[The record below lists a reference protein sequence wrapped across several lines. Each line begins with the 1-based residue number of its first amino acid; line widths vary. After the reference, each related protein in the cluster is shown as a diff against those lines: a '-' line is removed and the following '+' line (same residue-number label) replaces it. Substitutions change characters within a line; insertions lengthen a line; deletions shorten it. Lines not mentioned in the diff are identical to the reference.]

1 MAKNPGTG
9 QTLDAELLK
18 LLVCPLSRA
27 ALEYDAER
35 GELLCRESGLAYPV
49 RDGIPVLLPEE
60 ARRLDAEDAGR
71 DTGAA
76 AS

>member
-1 MAKNPGTG
+1 MEQK
-9 QTLDAELLK
+9 LDTELLK

-35 GELLCRESGLAYPV
+35 AELRCSESGLAYPV

-60 ARRLDAEDAGR
+60 ARQIDSDINSDDVQPAG
-71 DTGAA
+71 DSLA